1 MKKKIK
7 DEIVQLFWSWN
18 FAKKKFLIHVLL
30 YLERPNVGAVIHS
43 HDPNVVLASM
53 LYKGTEFKI
62 KNQHMIK
69 V

>member
-1 MKKKIK
+1 MKYCNSF
-7 DEIVQLFWSWN
+7 EAETLQ
-18 FAKKKFLIHVLL
+18 KKFLIHVLL